1 MRLINI
7 NIANSLDD
15 SLRVCSVIS
24 AESAS
29 ELRDSEISDEV
40 LLMYSGITLNEGEF
54 IHSVT
59 DADVYILAFDED
71 EYMTAESISNK
82 LKNRFD
88 TVKTGI

>member
-15 SLRVCSVIS
+15 SLRVCTGIS

-29 ELRDSEISDEV
+29 ELRESKVSDEV

-54 IHSVT
+54 VHSVT

-71 EYMTAESISNK
+71 EYMAAEKIANK
-82 LKNRFD
+82 LNK
-88 TVKTGI
+88 

>member
-7 NIANSLDD
+7 NIANPLDD

-29 ELRDSEISDEV
+29 ELKASRISDEV
-40 LLMYSGITLNEGEF
+40 LLMYSGITLNEYEY

-59 DADVYILAFDED
+59 DADVYTLAFSED
-71 EYMTAESISNK
+71 EYTEAERIEIK
-82 LKNRFD
+82 LK
-88 TVKTGI
+88 